1 MRRSTYLEFNKIRFS
16 LLWFFCDL
24 LWFFKDL
31 VKIKNKRKIEKPL
44 PPHPKTAQGG
54 YLNGFVSLRRLNGRF
69 YCPGRKSGFGS
80 KLRKVKRTFSPL
92 KLQPSKS
99 NWAKISRGS
108 GTNHAF
114 LLSRHESIF
123 FNWKDWKEEKK
134 ARIIFGEML

>member
-1 MRRSTYLEFNKIRFS
+1 MI
-16 LLWFFCDL
+16 
-24 LWFFKDL
+24 FKDL
-31 VKIKNKRKIEKPL
+31 VKIKNKRKIKKPL

-54 YLNGFVSLRRLNGRF
+54 YLNGFVSPRRLNGWF
-69 YCPGRKSGFGS
+69 YCPERKNRFGS
-80 KLRKVKRTFSPL
+80 KLREVKKTFSPL

-123 FNWKDWKEEKK
+123 LIEKIEKK
-134 ARIIFGEML
+134 KRKHESFLVRCFRASSDAMAANDLGLSKTLFR